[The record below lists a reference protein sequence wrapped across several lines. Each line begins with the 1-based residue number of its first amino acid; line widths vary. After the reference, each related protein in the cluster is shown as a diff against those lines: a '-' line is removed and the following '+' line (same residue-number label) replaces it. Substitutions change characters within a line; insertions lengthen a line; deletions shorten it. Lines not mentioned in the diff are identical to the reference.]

1 MRRDHRFR
9 PKLEP
14 LENREVPAVLQVNPA
29 NPLAFHTIQSAIN
42 AAHQGDVI
50 DVAHASYSEDVII
63 NKGVS
68 LIGQPDPATH
78 QNPFIVGAG
87 GAAGTEVIVR
97 VASNVSNV
105 LIQNFA
111 IGDSE
116 GQQAQQIGVE
126 IDGGASS
133 VVLNHDVIRKVRNP
147 LAAFSG
153 PTATIGILVQP
164 AAHNIS
170 ITNLA
175 LYEIHDPRGSTG
187 AVGIVVNGASQVS
200 IAHTYVKNVGD
211 TGFIIEGAAS
221 GVTLSNDA
229 VEKTESNAG
238 IGILVKG
245 SAQVTLNH
253 DKAYALA
260 GASTGLE
267 VSGSAS
273 VVGTKDE
280 LSENNVGA
288 FITADFT
295 GKLSITDSDINGN
308 VQAGVINLSSVVVN
322 ATGDWWGDP
331 SGPAPKGKG
340 NGVRGKV
347 NFTGWL
353 ATPPVPPP

>member
-1 MRRDHRFR
+1 M
-9 PKLEP
+9 
-14 LENREVPAVLQVNPA
+14 PAVLQVNPA

-50 DVAHASYSEDVII
+50 DVAHASYFEDVVIS
-63 NKGVS
+63 KGVS

-78 QNPFIVGAG
+78 QNPFIVGSGGAG
-87 GAAGTEVIVR
+87 GSEVVVR
-97 VASNVSNV
+97 VAPNVSGV

-116 GQQAQQIGVE
+116 GQQARETGVE
-126 IDGGASS
+126 IDSGASN
-133 VVLNHDVIRKVRNP
+133 VVLDHDVIRKVRNP

-175 LYEIHDPRGSTG
+175 VYEIHDPPRSTG
-187 AVGIVVNGASQVS
+187 AAGIVVNGATQVS

-211 TGFIIEGAAS
+211 TGFVIEGAAS

-229 VEKTESNAG
+229 VEKTESGAG
-238 IGILVKG
+238 IGILVKD
-245 SAQVTLNH
+245 SAQVTLDH

-260 GASTGLE
+260 GDSAGLE
-267 VSGSAS
+267 VSGSAN
-273 VVGTKDE
+273 VAGTKDE

-288 FITADFT
+288 LITADFT

-308 VQAGVINLSSVVVN
+308 IKAGVINLSSVLVD

-331 SGPAPKGKG
+331 TGPAPGGKG
-340 NGVRGKV
+340 NGVQGKV
-347 NFTGWL
+347 NFAGWL
-353 ATPPVPPP
+353 VTPPVPPP

>member
-1 MRRDHRFR
+1 LRRDHRFR
-9 PKLEP
+9 PKLER
-14 LENREVPAVLQVNPA
+14 LEDREVPAVLQVNPA

-42 AAHQGDVI
+42 AANQGDVI
-50 DVAHASYSEDVII
+50 DVAHASYFEDVVI

-68 LIGQPDPATH
+68 LIGQPDPVTH
-78 QNPFIVGAG
+78 QNPFIVGSGGTAG
-87 GAAGTEVIVR
+87 SEVVVR
-97 VASNVSNV
+97 VAPNVNGV

-116 GQQAQQIGVE
+116 GQQAQQTGVE
-126 IDGGASS
+126 IDSGASN

-153 PTATIGILVQP
+153 PTATTGILVQP

-170 ITNLA
+170 ITNVA
-175 LYEIHDPRGSTG
+175 VYEIHDPPGSTG

-229 VEKTESNAG
+229 VEETESTAG
-238 IGILVKG
+238 VGFLVAD
-245 SAQVTLNH
+245 SAQVNLNH

-267 VSGSAS
+267 VSDSAN

-280 LSENNVGA
+280 LSENGVGA
-288 FITADFT
+288 LVTADFT
-295 GKLSITDSDINGN
+295 GSLSLTYGDINGN
-308 VQAGVINLSSVVVN
+308 TQAGVINLSSVVVN

-331 SGPAPKGKG
+331 SGPAPQGLG
-340 NGVRGKV
+340 NKVQGSV
-347 NFTGWL
+347 NFAGWL
-353 ATPPVPPP
+353 TTPPVPPP